1 MTLECAL
8 PVCSPSAA
16 ETAYNR
22 YAEIRMTKPKAPRVE
37 TRYDVREDGT
47 GMWAVYDIFTGLTA
61 EVNGV
66 PQDGLDIEQADD
78 LVDLLND
85 AYIERRKGTTH

>member
-1 MTLECAL
+1 M
-8 PVCSPSAA
+8 A
-16 ETAYNR
+16 EKPRPNNR
-22 YAEIRMTKPKAPRVE
+22 YAM
-37 TRYDVREDGT
+37 REDGT

-78 LVDLLND
+78 LVDLLNHE
-85 AYIERRKGTTH
+85 YIARRKGRTH